1 MPIVSFLCLQ
11 SLIFDEINI
20 NLYRFLLSF
29 KQVLQRLEELRMG
42 QDTLRGFNTQLQ
54 EVDDRY
60 SWINDMIKAR
70 QDLVLM
76 YMKLLNLTP
85 KGSTDITECYPSYE
99 EVTSFCE
106 HLIDYLSH
114 GHFDLYPKI
123 IELIENASG
132 RSLSIAHRVLPR
144 IEKTTEF
151 LMRFSDL
158 YAEDLNEKKMQS
170 LKRDLEQVG
179 KCLEQRFKNEDRL
192 IIGLRLVHSIMKS
205 Q

>member
-1 MPIVSFLCLQ
+1 
-11 SLIFDEINI
+11 
-20 NLYRFLLSF
+20 
-29 KQVLQRLEELRMG
+29 MG

-70 QDLVLM
+70 QDIVLM
-76 YMKLLNLTP
+76 YMKLLNLTT

-205 Q
+205 N

>member
-1 MPIVSFLCLQ
+1 M
-11 SLIFDEINI
+11 
-20 NLYRFLLSF
+20 
-29 KQVLQRLEELRMG
+29 
-42 QDTLRGFNTQLQ
+42 
-54 EVDDRY
+54 
-60 SWINDMIKAR
+60 
-70 QDLVLM
+70 
-76 YMKLLNLTP
+76 
-85 KGSTDITECYPSYE
+85 
-99 EVTSFCE
+99 TSFCE

-205 Q
+205 N

>member
-1 MPIVSFLCLQ
+1 M
-11 SLIFDEINI
+11 E
-20 NLYRFLLSF
+20 
-29 KQVLQRLEELRMG
+29 
-42 QDTLRGFNTQLQ
+42 QDTLRGFNTELQ

-179 KCLEQRFKNEDRL
+179 KCLEQRFRNEDRL

-205 Q
+205 S

>member
-1 MPIVSFLCLQ
+1 
-11 SLIFDEINI
+11 
-20 NLYRFLLSF
+20 
-29 KQVLQRLEELRMG
+29 MG

-85 KGSTDITECYPSYE
+85 KGSTECYPSYE

-179 KCLEQRFKNEDRL
+179 KCLEQRFK
-192 IIGLRLVHSIMKS
+192 K
-205 Q
+205 

>member
-158 YAEDLNEKKMQS
+158 YA
-170 LKRDLEQVG
+170 
-179 KCLEQRFKNEDRL
+179 
-192 IIGLRLVHSIMKS
+192 
-205 Q
+205 

>member
-1 MPIVSFLCLQ
+1 M
-11 SLIFDEINI
+11 E
-20 NLYRFLLSF
+20 
-29 KQVLQRLEELRMG
+29 
-42 QDTLRGFNTQLQ
+42 QDTLRGFNTELQ

-179 KCLEQRFKNEDRL
+179 KCLEQRFRNEDRL

-205 Q
+205 N

>member
-1 MPIVSFLCLQ
+1 
-11 SLIFDEINI
+11 
-20 NLYRFLLSF
+20 
-29 KQVLQRLEELRMG
+29 MG
-42 QDTLRGFNTQLQ
+42 QETLRGFNTQLQ
-54 EVDDRY
+54 DVEDRY

-179 KCLEQRFKNEDRL
+179 KCLEQRFRNEDRL

-205 Q
+205 L

>member
-1 MPIVSFLCLQ
+1 
-11 SLIFDEINI
+11 
-20 NLYRFLLSF
+20 
-29 KQVLQRLEELRMG
+29 MG

-179 KCLEQRFKNEDRL
+179 KCLEQRFRNEDRL

-205 Q
+205 S